1 MKAGCES
8 EKKGKEEN
16 RKNKKTKKT
25 KMIMYK
31 LKTAF
36 LRKKVKGGMIEKAD
50 EKQNSHFL
58 KSGKVVLE
66 VTSGGEDKT
75 HEWSRGLQGASQVLG
90 MVLDTQEVRVIS

>member
-36 LRKKVKGGMIEKAD
+36 LRKK
-50 EKQNSHFL
+50 
-58 KSGKVVLE
+58 
-66 VTSGGEDKT
+66 
-75 HEWSRGLQGASQVLG
+75 
-90 MVLDTQEVRVIS
+90 